1 MKSEGGQRTA
11 WKRCCYWSIV
21 TCSWAAHQSSLFI
34 SYQGPARKQKH
45 MEGCFSP
52 TKVSLPLS
60 SQLWWLQLKPPESP
74 TSWPPSS
81 LQSTPRPR
89 PASPILTRGLFL
101 RHYSS
106 EQVFY
111 SKNLSG
117 GFLLPQRKFPAL
129 FLEFKD
135 AVPSHLPQLLP
146 PFQLC

>member
-1 MKSEGGQRTA
+1 MKTLLLLVDCYLFLGCTPIFTIHFLPGSGQEAETHGRLFLT
-11 WKRCCYWSIV
+11 
-21 TCSWAAHQSSLFI
+21 HQGLSSTVFSTVMTPTQAPRISYLMTSFI
-34 SYQGPARKQKH
+34 SP
-45 MEGCFSP
+45 
-52 TKVSLPLS
+52 V
-60 SQLWWLQLKPPESP
+60 
-74 TSWPPSS
+74 
-81 LQSTPRPR
+81 R

>member
-1 MKSEGGQRTA
+1 MKTLLLLVDCYLFLGCTPIFTIHFLPGSGQEAETHGRLFLT
-11 WKRCCYWSIV
+11 
-21 TCSWAAHQSSLFI
+21 HQGLSSTVFSTVMTPTQAPRISYLMTSFI
-34 SYQGPARKQKH
+34 SPVPA
-45 MEGCFSP
+45 
-52 TKVSLPLS
+52 
-60 SQLWWLQLKPPESP
+60 PP
-74 TSWPPSS
+74 PPPP
-81 LQSTPRPR
+81 PRS
-89 PASPILTRGLFL
+89 ASPILTRGLFL

>member
-1 MKSEGGQRTA
+1 MKTLLLLVDCYLFLGCTPIFTIHFLPGSGQEAETHGRLFLTH
-11 WKRCCYWSIV
+11 RGL
-21 TCSWAAHQSSLFI
+21 SSTVSSTVMTPTQAPRISYLMTSFI
-34 SYQGPARKQKH
+34 SP
-45 MEGCFSP
+45 
-52 TKVSLPLS
+52 V
-60 SQLWWLQLKPPESP
+60 
-74 TSWPPSS
+74 
-81 LQSTPRPR
+81 R